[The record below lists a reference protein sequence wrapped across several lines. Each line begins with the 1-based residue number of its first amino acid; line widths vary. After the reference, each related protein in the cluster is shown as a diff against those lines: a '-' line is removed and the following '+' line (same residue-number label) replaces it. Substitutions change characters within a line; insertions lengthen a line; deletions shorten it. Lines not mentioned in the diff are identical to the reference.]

1 MCGRVVQSKDPTT
14 YGRLLQPSGGGG
26 VPNTPPHYNGAPG
39 QDYLVGRY
47 NPLTGERTVDV
58 LRWGLIPSWAKDRKI
73 AWKFINARSETVR
86 TTTAFKAAYKKRR
99 CLLPVDGF
107 FEWKKVG
114 KEKRPYLIG
123 MANGEPFTL
132 AALWENWK
140 DPETSAWVRTFTILT
155 TEANELVAT
164 LHDRMP
170 VILAPD
176 DRERWLTDPDP
187 VDLMR
192 PYPADL
198 MTMWPVSP
206 EVNSVKNDRPKLL
219 ERIPDAPVPASGDVE
234 RVNEAEPPCEPAN
247 SE

>member
-1 MCGRVVQSKDPTT
+1 VNRHAV
-14 YGRLLQPSGGGG
+14 
-26 VPNTPPHYNGAPG
+26 
-39 QDYLVGRY
+39 LVTHPETKR
-47 NPLTGERTVDV
+47 PRASSTGSPA
-58 LRWGLIPSWAKDRKI
+58 GHAWAKDRKV

-86 TTTAFKAAYKKRR
+86 TTAAFKAAYKKRR

-123 MANGEPFTL
+123 MADGEPFTL

-170 VILAPD
+170 VILAAD
-176 DRERWLTDPDP
+176 DRELWLTDKDP
-187 VDLMR
+187 ADLMR
-192 PYPADL
+192 PYRL
-198 MTMWPVSP
+198 TS
-206 EVNSVKNDRPKLL
+206 
-219 ERIPDAPVPASGDVE
+219 
-234 RVNEAEPPCEPAN
+234 
-247 SE
+247 

>member
-1 MCGRVVQSKDPTT
+1 MCGRVVQSIDPTT
-14 YGRLLQPSGGGG
+14 YGRLLQPREGAGSR
-26 VPNTPPHYNGAPG
+26 TRRHTTNGAPG
-39 QDYLVGRY
+39 QDYLVGRF

-123 MANGEPFTL
+123 MADGEPFTL

-170 VILAPD
+170 VILASD
-176 DRERWLTDPDP
+176 DRDRWLTDPDP
-187 VDLMR
+187 ADLMR

-198 MTMWPVSP
+198 MTMWPVSQ
-206 EVNSVKNDRPKLL
+206 EVNSVKNDRPELL
-219 ERIPDAPVPASGDVE
+219 DRVPDEPAPASGQVE
-234 RVNEAEPPCEPAN
+234 RVNEAEPPYDSAN

>member
-1 MCGRVVQSKDPTT
+1 
-14 YGRLLQPSGGGG
+14 
-26 VPNTPPHYNGAPG
+26 
-39 QDYLVGRY
+39 
-47 NPLTGERTVDV
+47 
-58 LRWGLIPSWAKDRKI
+58 
-73 AWKFINARSETVR
+73 VR
-86 TTTAFKAAYKKRR
+86 TTAAFKAAYAKRR

-107 FEWKKVG
+107 FEWKKVR

-123 MANGEPFTL
+123 MADGEPFTL
-132 AALWENWK
+132 AELWENWK

-176 DRERWLTDPDP
+176 DRDRWLTDPDP
-187 VDLMR
+187 ADLIR

-206 EVNSVKNDRPKLL
+206 EVNSVKNDRPELL
-219 ERIPDAPVPASGDVE
+219 ERIPDEPAPASGEVE
-234 RVNEAEPPCEPAN
+234 RVNEAEPPCAPAN